1 MSSRRITLESLE
13 VLDAIDRKGSFA
25 AAAASLYRV
34 PSKVT
39 YTVNKLEEDL
49 GVTLFRK
56 EGRRSV
62 LTPAG
67 RLLLDQGR
75 DILEAADRLVENTR
89 QLDRGWESRLR
100 IALDTVFGF
109 DLLAESIHEFCNL
122 QPGTEIDVREEVLGG
137 S

>member
-1 MSSRRITLESLE
+1 MSKLTLEALE

-25 AAAASLYRV
+25 AAAALYRV

-49 GVTLFRK
+49 GVALFSK

-67 RLLLDQGR
+67 KVLLERGR
-75 DILEAADRLVENTR
+75 DILEAADRLVETAR
-89 QLDRGWESRLR
+89 QVDRGWESCLN
-100 IALDTVFGF
+100 IAVDSIIDFNSLHPHLDAFYK
-109 DLLAESIHEFCNL
+109 L
-122 QPGTEIDVREEVLGG
+122 QPDIEINLYEEVLGG
-137 S
+137 AWE